1 MKIGAEG
8 DSRAMTRG
16 FYIGRFQPYHDGHH
30 AMIEQIAS
38 EVEELVVGIG
48 SADASHT
55 EKNPFTAGERIMM
68 LTKSIAEIEREHD
81 LVTYVV
87 PIVDIDR
94 NAVWVGHV
102 QSMCPEFDV
111 VYSNN
116 PLVVR
121 LFEERG
127 VEVRQSEMYDRRRLA
142 GTDIRQR
149 MVEGEPWHDR
159 VPDPV
164 VDIIEECHGL
174 QRLRTVVQEDVA
186 ERWEAGENEP

>member
-1 MKIGAEG
+1 
-8 DSRAMTRG
+8 
-16 FYIGRFQPYHDGHH
+16 
-30 AMIEQIAS
+30 MIEQIAS

-55 EKNPFTAGERIMM
+55 ETNPFTAGERIMM

-149 MVEGEPWHDR
+149 MVEGREWADR

-164 VDIIEECHGL
+164 VDVIEECHGL

-186 ERWEAGENEP
+186 DRWEAAGNEP